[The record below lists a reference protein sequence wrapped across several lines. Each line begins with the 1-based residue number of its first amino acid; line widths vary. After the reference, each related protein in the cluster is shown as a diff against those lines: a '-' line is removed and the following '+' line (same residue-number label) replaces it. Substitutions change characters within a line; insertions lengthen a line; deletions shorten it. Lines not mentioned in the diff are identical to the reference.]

1 MWQNSR
7 DRSVITGF
15 SSSAAALVFT
25 SAAVIWLY
33 AYPKCEYPGEMISL
47 LSTLILNVNMLNN
60 HYLANAAS

>member
-33 AYPKCEYPGEMISL
+33 AYPKCEYPGEMMIFEC
-47 LSTLILNVNMLNN
+47 TEHIDFEC
-60 HYLANAAS
+60 